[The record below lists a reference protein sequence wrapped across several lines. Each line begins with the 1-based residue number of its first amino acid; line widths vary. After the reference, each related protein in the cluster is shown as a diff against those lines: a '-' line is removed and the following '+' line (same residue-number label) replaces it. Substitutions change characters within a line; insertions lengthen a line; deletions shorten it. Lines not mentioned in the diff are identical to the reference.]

1 MIIEFT
7 QKELEALK
15 DLITMELKETKELFN
30 STTIKADRTSL
41 SNWYDTLY
49 MIKQKLNKEQLNNV
63 SQWNVF

>member
-7 QKELEALK
+7 QKEREALI
-15 DLITMELKETKELFN
+15 DLITIELKETKELFN

-49 MIKQKLNKEQLNNV
+49 MIKQKLIKEQLNNV
-63 SQWNVF
+63 S

>member
-63 SQWNVF
+63 SQ